1 MQTYEVL
8 LFLHLIGAFMIVAGA
23 AIGTAVLLVMRRTRS
38 TRMLNEM
45 LRLERLS
52 PMLTIPGALIAL
64 VFGTWLVTEA
74 NYQFSEAWISLSYLL
89 WFVALGL
96 SAGVLGRSSARAH
109 AIATRELAAGREES
123 PELIAA
129 VLDPKVTTV
138 MNVLHVIT
146 LLFFAL
152 MVFKPGH

>member
-1 MQTYEVL
+1 
-8 LFLHLIGAFMIVAGA
+8 MIVAGA
-23 AIGTAVLLVMRRTRS
+23 AIGTTVLLVMRRTRS

-52 PMLTIPGALIAL
+52 PMLTIPGAVIAL
-64 VFGTWLVTEA
+64 IFGTWLVTEM

-89 WFVALGL
+89 WFVALAL
-96 SAGVLGRSSARAH
+96 SAGVLGRSSARAN
-109 AIATRELAAGREES
+109 AIAKRELAAGREES

-138 MNVLHVIT
+138 MNVLHVLT
-146 LLFFAL
+146 LVFFAL